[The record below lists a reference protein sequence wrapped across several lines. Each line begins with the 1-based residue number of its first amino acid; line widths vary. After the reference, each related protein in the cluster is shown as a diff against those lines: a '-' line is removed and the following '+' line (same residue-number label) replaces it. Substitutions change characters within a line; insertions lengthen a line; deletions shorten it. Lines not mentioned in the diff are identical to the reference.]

1 MRKSGSQKISFGL
14 AVGLHIVL
22 ILLLIISFE
31 HTIYL
36 PAMNQPDEN
45 KEVIDAVVVNKKSL
59 QDEIDRLAQIEA
71 KRKQQE
77 QAKKQEL
84 IRKEEEAKEKR
95 EKEEK
100 LLVELKKKNEQLK
113 KEAELQRVAQEKQEQ
128 ELKEKVKAE
137 QIKLKKIQKQ
147 KEEAELAAKNK
158 AIVEQKAQELA
169 KQQEAARK
177 KEQAL
182 ADEQAKRAAN
192 NNKAEIDKYALALRN
207 RLHQH
212 WRQPLGLNFNNLSCK
227 IEVKLMPTGEVID
240 AAIVQPSGSVEF
252 DRSALVAVQKASP
265 LPMPT
270 DPALASDF
278 RQFTFTFRPEG
289 A

>member
-1 MRKSGSQKISFGL
+1 M
-14 AVGLHIVL
+14 
-22 ILLLIISFE
+22 
-31 HTIYL
+31 YL

-45 KEVIDAVVVNKKSL
+45 KEIIDAVVINKKSL
-59 QDEIDRLAQIEA
+59 QDEVDRLAMLEA

-84 IRKEEEAKEKR
+84 IRKEEEAREKR

-100 LLVELKKKNEQLK
+100 RLAELKKQNEQLK
-113 KEAELQRVAQEKQEQ
+113 KEAELQRVAKEKQAQ
-128 ELKEKVKAE
+128 ELREKVKAE
-137 QIKLKKIQKQ
+137 QEKLKNIQKQ
-147 KEEAELAAKNK
+147 KEAAALAAKNK
-158 AIVEQKAQELA
+158 ALVEQKARELA
-169 KQQEAARK
+169 KQQELARK

-182 ADEQAKRAAN
+182 ADEQAKRAASHN
-192 NNKAEIDKYALALRN
+192 QAEIDKFKMALRN

-212 WRQPLGLNFNNLSCK
+212 WRQPLGLNFSNLSCK
-227 IEVKLMPTGEVID
+227 IDVRLMPTGDVIEV
-240 AAIVQPSGSVEF
+240 AIVQSSGSVEF
-252 DRSALVAVQKASP
+252 DRSAELAVRKASP

-270 DPALASDF
+270 DPAVANEF